1 MSYGIFPRK
10 IIYFHVHDCLEVA
23 IFSILVTND
32 KYPSFQRFKIL
43 S

>member
-1 MSYGIFPRK
+1 MSYVIFSRK
-10 IIYFHVHDCLEVA
+10 RIYFQVHDCLEVP